1 MRGLILVYL
10 LSALLL
16 AGCSDHQSRATNA
29 SANGETISMSNPVTI
44 KLGESGPDFAKR
56 YSSMVNVVHQPAGL
70 DFYSARWGARPHGV
84 VKLDLGSYSLTLP
97 HVLSLQAAQELGQLA
112 PEGLYEFSIN
122 TGITEP
128 ELIAHDEAR
137 LQTYKI
143 LSAILQAGW
152 KPFIE
157 RSEPRL
163 SGKARYDYTLSTVS
177 VNGLDPSYLP
187 TLDEWMRI
195 ESRTPWSFY
204 APGAYLELSFTR
216 ERTLTDPA
224 KPGSYMLTFNVKTEA
239 EHARGYVE
247 SDDRPR
253 WKALL
258 PKILPDLVKARQQKE
273 AELKAKGVA
282 IDETYQDPAL
292 PGLSE

>member
-1 MRGLILVYL
+1 
-10 LSALLL
+10 
-16 AGCSDHQSRATNA
+16 
-29 SANGETISMSNPVTI
+29 MSEPIVI
-44 KLGESGPDFAKR
+44 KLGEAGPAFAKR
-56 YSSMVNVVHQPAGL
+56 YVGKVKSTHQPAGV
-70 DFYSARWGARPHGV
+70 DFYSARWGTRPHGLA
-84 VKLDLGSYSLTLP
+84 KLDLGRYSLTFS

-128 ELIAHDEAR
+128 ELIAHDDAR

-143 LSAILQAGW
+143 IAAILEAGW
-152 KPFIE
+152 KPFIDL
-157 RSEPRL
+157 SEPRL

-177 VNGLDPSYLP
+177 VNGLDPRYLP
-187 TLDEWMRI
+187 TLEEWMRI

-239 EHARGYVE
+239 EHSRSYVE

-258 PKILPDLVKARQQKE
+258 PKILPDLIKARQQKE
-273 AELKAKGVA
+273 AELRAKGVP
-282 IDETYQDPAL
+282 IDETYKDPPL

>member
-1 MRGLILVYL
+1 
-10 LSALLL
+10 
-16 AGCSDHQSRATNA
+16 
-29 SANGETISMSNPVTI
+29 MSEPVVI
-44 KLGESGPDFAKR
+44 KLGETGPAFAKR
-56 YSSMVNVVHQPAGL
+56 HAGTVKSTHQPAGV

-143 LSAILQAGW
+143 LATILEAGW
-152 KPFIE
+152 KPFID

-239 EHARGYVE
+239 EHSRGYVE
-247 SDDRPR
+247 SDDRLQ
-253 WKALL
+253 WKTLL
-258 PKILPDLVKARQQKE
+258 PKILPKLALARQQKE
-273 AELKAKGVA
+273 TELKAKGVP
-282 IDETYQDPAL
+282 IDEAYRDPPL
-292 PGLSE
+292 PSMAE